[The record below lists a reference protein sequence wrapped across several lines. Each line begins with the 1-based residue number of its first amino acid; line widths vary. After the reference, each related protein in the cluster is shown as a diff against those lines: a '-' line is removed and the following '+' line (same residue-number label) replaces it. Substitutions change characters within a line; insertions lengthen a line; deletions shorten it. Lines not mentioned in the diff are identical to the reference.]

1 MRGTDLPRL
10 VAALR
15 DPIEVFV
22 RDSRVRV
29 SLLITGSGQIL
40 AQHGFTSS
48 YEVMNVASLAAA
60 AHAASRALA
69 QLLHVGRWL
78 HMHHAGTNQEFFLAT
93 LETPIERLIFV
104 TIFDAESSLGL
115 VQYFFGQLA
124 DRVGEMPELA
134 HAERSADQRA
144 FESDLEAGLDRALSQ
159 QPRSEA

>member
-10 VAALR
+10 VAVLR
-15 DPIEVFV
+15 DPIETFV

-78 HMHHAGTNQEFFLAT
+78 HLHHAGTNQEIFLAT
-93 LETPIERLIFV
+93 LETPVEKLIFV
-104 TIFDAESSLGL
+104 TIFDTESSLGL
-115 VQYFFGQLA
+115 VQYFFGQLS
-124 DRVGEMPELA
+124 DRVGAMPELSY
-134 HAERSADQRA
+134 AERSADQKT
-144 FESDLEAGLDRALSQ
+144 FEADLEAGLDRVLTQ
-159 QPRSEA
+159 QPRNEV